1 MKLKVQKRLSS
12 DVLDCS
18 PKRVVFDESSLS
30 EIKEA
35 ITKDDI
41 RGLVQQ
47 GVIRKTPKYSTSRV
61 RARQR
66 HVQKT
71 KGRRRGIGKRK
82 GTAKARTPEKR
93 AWINKIRLQRAV
105 LKQLKEKALIAKN
118 IYRDLYL
125 KAKGGFFRS
134 RRHLKTYMD
143 ENKLFK
149 KND

>member
-71 KGRRRGIGKRK
+71 KGR
-82 GTAKARTPEKR
+82 
-93 AWINKIRLQRAV
+93 
-105 LKQLKEKALIAKN
+105 
-118 IYRDLYL
+118 
-125 KAKGGFFRS
+125 
-134 RRHLKTYMD
+134 
-143 ENKLFK
+143 
-149 KND
+149 